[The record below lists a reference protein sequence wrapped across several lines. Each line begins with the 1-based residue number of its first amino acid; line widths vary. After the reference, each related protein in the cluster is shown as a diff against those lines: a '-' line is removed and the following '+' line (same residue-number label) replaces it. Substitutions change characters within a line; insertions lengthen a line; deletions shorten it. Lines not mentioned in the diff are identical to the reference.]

1 MPETLT
7 GFPDPRFLR
16 HIGLQAHGAKIVK
29 FDTTTK

>member
-1 MPETLT
+1 MPGTLA
-7 GFPDPRFLR
+7 GFLNPSFLR